1 MFGRLASVT
10 GRGHGPEYFDKIA
23 DRIGRV
29 SQKDFPPLLER
40 CVGHEVVTVVGPVAV
55 LKPQFDKLGMAVEV
69 VDVDAMR
76 KDYRASMGLKPE
88 KEKKEDEKKK

>member
-1 MFGRLASVT
+1 
-10 GRGHGPEYFDKIA
+10 
-23 DRIGRV
+23 
-29 SQKDFPPLLER
+29 
-40 CVGHEVVTVVGPVAV
+40 
-55 LKPQFDKLGMAVEV
+55 V